1 MKGYEDIVATL
12 LFLAVVLIGG
22 YFYLDSLPKKQVIH
36 GKEAAQML
44 EKGVKLEVGKPVT
57 ITFEQA
63 AKATE

>member
-12 LFLAVVLIGG
+12 LFLTVVMIGG
-22 YFYLDSLPKKQVIH
+22 YFYLDSLPKKQIVE

-57 ITFEQA
+57 ITFESA
-63 AKATE
+63 SKWTE